1 MTKIRRVPTQS
12 RSREKY
18 DKIIQTAREL
28 IGNKGNDSVS
38 MREISKDSGVAL
50 ASIYQYFPDKNA
62 ILQAIM
68 ESLFEQ
74 VRTTIIVAL
83 DNCKDISELIER
95 VSQGVNIY
103 YAMFKNDP
111 VLAILWAGLQAN
123 PKLMELD
130 TQDSIKNADIV
141 CEKICSIIGNEN
153 KTEISD
159 ASLLL
164 INMMGSTIRLALTLP
179 DKEGARIIEEA
190 KKLIVMRMRPYES

>member
-83 DNCKDISELIER
+83 DNCKDISELIDQ
-95 VSQGVNIY
+95 VSQGVNVY

-111 VLAILWAGLQAN
+111 VSAILWAGLQAN